1 MARSS
6 PWSLLA
12 PLLVSFSLIGPAS
25 PTDLLTSSTDRPRT
39 LILPLS
45 LTPRHS
51 SPSDRDHHR
60 RRLLHGSE
68 PRGKPNARMRLYDDL
83 LSNGYYTTRLYI
95 GTPPQEF
102 ALIVDTGSTVMYVPC
117 SNCKQCGEHQDPRF
131 QPELSSTY
139 QPVKC
144 NSQCYCDSE
153 GKQCTYE
160 RRYAEMS
167 SSSGVLS
174 NDIISFGNESAL
186 LPQRALFGC
195 ENMETGDLYKQ
206 RADGIMGLGRG
217 SLSIVNQLVQK
228 GVISDSFSLCYGGMG
243 VGGGAMILGAIP
255 PPADMVFSH
264 SDPHRS
270 PYYNLEMKE
279 IHVAGKPLKL
289 KSSTFNGRHGTVLD
303 SGTTYAYLPATAFV
317 AFKDAI
323 IKNVLSLKQIPG
335 PDPHYHDICF
345 AGAGW
350 KASHLSQAFPE
361 VDMVFK
367 NGRKLSLSPENYLF
381 RKKQEAD
388 GPAPSDSIPQSHN
401 TSLVLPPSEAP
412 SGLPSSDFAGQ
423 LHVGLITFDMS
434 FSGNDSNE
442 NPNFTELAELIA
454 RELEIDASQVQL
466 LNFTHKGNKSVIKWA
481 IFPTKSAKYISKS
494 TALSMIMRLRDH
506 HVQLPERFGNYELV
520 QWSIEPQ
527 KKQTWWHQHVWVVAA
542 SATAAVL
549 LNLSIFG
556 IWFVWRNKQQSVVA
570 YKPVGSVV
578 PEQEL
583 QPL

>member
-25 PTDLLTSSTDRPRT
+25 PTDLLTSSTDRPRP

-381 RKKQEAD
+381 RA
-388 GPAPSDSIPQSHN
+388 
-401 TSLVLPPSEAP
+401 
-412 SGLPSSDFAGQ
+412 
-423 LHVGLITFDMS
+423 
-434 FSGNDSNE
+434 
-442 NPNFTELAELIA
+442 
-454 RELEIDASQVQL
+454 
-466 LNFTHKGNKSVIKWA
+466 
-481 IFPTKSAKYISKS
+481 
-494 TALSMIMRLRDH
+494 
-506 HVQLPERFGNYELV
+506 NY
-520 QWSIEPQ
+520 
-527 KKQTWWHQHVWVVAA
+527 TW
-542 SATAAVL
+542 
-549 LNLSIFG
+549 G
-556 IWFVWRNKQQSVVA
+556 
-570 YKPVGSVV
+570 
-578 PEQEL
+578 
-583 QPL
+583 